1 MKWFARSVLVLVLLV
16 PGYGCAHSPHSGSS
30 STPSTEPPLYEQV
43 MVASSPDPIPL
54 DSPEVSPESEGGKAD
69 NVSDSPAALASPEFV
84 SNSDNNYLDYV
95 EEEKAPA
102 KAGIADPLESFNRA
116 MYHFN
121 DRLYFWVLKP
131 VAQGYGKVVPEVAR
145 VGVRNFFSNVA
156 SPIRIV
162 NCVFQA
168 NFVGAAKELG
178 RFVVNT
184 LWGFGGLLDPA
195 SDNAVNLPKQ
205 DGDFGQT
212 LGVYGL
218 GQGFYINWPIF
229 GPSSPRDTVG
239 MIGDLFLDPFTYL
252 IASDVLVGI
261 KAYEKVNATSLA
273 IGDYESLKDA
283 AVDPYVAFRD
293 AYVQYRW
300 NKVKPGGGKLAPSGT
315 GGGISP
321 KKTEVPPSI
330 RTGDEK

>member
-1 MKWFARSVLVLVLLV
+1 
-16 PGYGCAHSPHSGSS
+16 
-30 STPSTEPPLYEQV
+30 
-43 MVASSPDPIPL
+43 MVASSPDPVPL
-54 DSPEVSPESEGGKAD
+54 DSPEVSPESEGGKTD
-69 NVSDSPAALASPEFV
+69 NVSDSPAALASPEIA

-195 SDNAVNLPKQ
+195 SGNAVNLPKQ

-261 KAYEKVNATSLA
+261 KAYEMVNATSLA

-315 GGGISP
+315 GGAISP
-321 KKTEVPPSI
+321 AKTEVPPSI

>member
-54 DSPEVSPESEGGKAD
+54 DSPEVSPESEGGKTD
-69 NVSDSPAALASPEFV
+69 NVSDSPAALASPEIA

-218 GQGFYINWPIF
+218 GQGFYIHWPIF

-293 AYVQYRW
+293 AYVQYRL

-315 GGGISP
+315 GGAISP
-321 KKTEVPPSI
+321 AKTEVPPSI